1 MLWQY
6 HSLSGLIQVDWNITS
21 PWVRTCSSQAAL
33 RLAAQ
38 THGGSGGGSGRN
50 DEAEYELKSLRI
62 MTQRMILTREE
73 MVCSQFFSS
82 YLSVLVSPP
91 IFLHDFQCFYLRK
104 RWSWRD
110 PGLLGTGVYVLNMVS
125 RWVINSKMHLCSWK
139 IPQEVKHIICISLLN
154 IYCI

>member
-1 MLWQY
+1 M
-6 HSLSGLIQVDWNITS
+6 
-21 PWVRTCSSQAAL
+21 

-82 YLSVLVSPP
+82 CLSVLVFPP
-91 IFLHDFQCFYLRK
+91 IFYMIFSVFILGRG
-104 RWSWRD
+104 
-110 PGLLGTGVYVLNMVS
+110 GLEEILACSVLEFM
-125 RWVINSKMHLCSWK
+125 C
-139 IPQEVKHIICISLLN
+139 
-154 IYCI
+154 